1 VIGRIL
7 AARAISMSL
16 FGLLLIPSVLQK
28 VSILEEFMLL
38 VYQMPA

>member
-1 VIGRIL
+1 
-7 AARAISMSL
+7 MSL